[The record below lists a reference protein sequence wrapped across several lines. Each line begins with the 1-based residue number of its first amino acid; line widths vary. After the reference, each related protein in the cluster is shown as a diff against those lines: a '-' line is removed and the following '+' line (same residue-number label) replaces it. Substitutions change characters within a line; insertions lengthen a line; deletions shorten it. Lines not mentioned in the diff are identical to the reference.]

1 MFISFCFSILLEI
14 VSKYLLCANIL
25 SAYDGVS
32 VSKNSSRMAKFWY
45 VGPSGL
51 LQWIEK
57 SLWSFLAATSVAWLQ
72 AGPTL
77 HPLSAFGPTLH
88 PFSAFV
94 QSERHISWADKAPD
108 KVTKLSDIWE
118 ESQC

>member
-1 MFISFCFSILLEI
+1 MFISFCFSNLLEI
-14 VSKYLLCANIL
+14 VSKYLLCASIL

-32 VSKNSSRMAKFWY
+32 VSKNSSSGMAKFWY

-51 LQWIEK
+51 LQRIEK
-57 SLWSFLAATSVAWLQ
+57 SLWSFLAATSVAWFQ
-72 AGPTL
+72 A
-77 HPLSAFGPTLH
+77 GPTLH

-94 QSERHISWADKAPD
+94 QSERHIPWADKAPD